1 MIHYEKGSERSMD
14 YSALVLAA
22 GSGQRMQL
30 GYNKV
35 FYELENGKTVL
46 DQALSVFKE
55 DDRCKQ
61 IVLVCSANDI
71 IRISSQY
78 VSGKVVVVLGGET
91 RQESVYNGLKAVHEE
106 NVLIHDGARPWVSKE
121 NIDSLLETL
130 QEHPACLLMVPA
142 KDTIKVVEDGVI
154 TKTLEREKLWMAQTP
169 QAFDTRLIISCY
181 KRAADLKLNA
191 TDDAQVVELTCD
203 MPIKCV
209 LGSYDNI
216 KITTKEDI
224 GSH

>member
-1 MIHYEKGSERSMD
+1 MR

-22 GSGQRMQL
+22 GSGQRMKL

-61 IVLVCSANDI
+61 IVLVCSTNDI
-71 IRISSQY
+71 VRISSQY
-78 VSGKVVVVLGGET
+78 VSGKVVVVLGGAT

-106 NVLIHDGARPWVSKE
+106 NVLIHDGARPWISKK
-121 NIDSLLETL
+121 NVDALLEKL
-130 QEHPACLLMVPA
+130 AEHPACILMVPA
-142 KDTIKVVEDGVI
+142 KDTVKVVEKGI
-154 TKTLEREKLWMAQTP
+154 IKETLQRERLWLAQTP

-181 KRAADLKLNA
+181 KRAMDLGIQA
-191 TDDAQVVELTCD
+191 TDDAQVVELICD
-203 MPIKCV
+203 MPVLCV
-209 LGSYDNI
+209 KGSYDNI
-216 KITTKEDI
+216 KITTKEDLK
-224 GSH
+224 GRP

>member
-1 MIHYEKGSERSMD
+1 MR

-22 GSGQRMQL
+22 GSGQRMKL

-61 IVLVCSANDI
+61 IVLVCSTNDI
-71 IRISSQY
+71 VRISSQY
-78 VSGKVVVVLGGET
+78 VSGKVVVVLGGAT

-106 NVLIHDGARPWVSKE
+106 NVLIHDGARPWISKK
-121 NIDSLLETL
+121 NVDALLEKL
-130 QEHPACLLMVPA
+130 AEHPACILMVPA
-142 KDTIKVVEDGVI
+142 KDTVKVVEKGI
-154 TKTLEREKLWMAQTP
+154 IKETLQRERLWLAQTP

-181 KRAADLKLNA
+181 KRAMDLGIQA

-203 MPIKCV
+203 TPVLCV
-209 LGSYDNI
+209 KGSYDNI
-216 KITTKEDI
+216 KITTKEDLK
-224 GSH
+224 GRP

>member
-78 VSGKVVVVLGGET
+78 VSGKVVVVLGGKT

-106 NVLIHDGARPWVSKE
+106 NVLIHDGARAVGEQRKYRQPS
-121 NIDSLLETL
+121 
-130 QEHPACLLMVPA
+130 
-142 KDTIKVVEDGVI
+142 
-154 TKTLEREKLWMAQTP
+154 
-169 QAFDTRLIISCY
+169 
-181 KRAADLKLNA
+181 
-191 TDDAQVVELTCD
+191 
-203 MPIKCV
+203 
-209 LGSYDNI
+209 
-216 KITTKEDI
+216 
-224 GSH
+224 

>member
-1 MIHYEKGSERSMD
+1 ME

-22 GSGQRMQL
+22 GSGQRMKL

-35 FYELENGKTVL
+35 FYELENGNTVL
-46 DQALSVFKE
+46 DEALHLFKE

-71 IRISSQY
+71 VRISSQY

-91 RQESVYNGLKAVHEE
+91 RQQSVYNGLKAVHEE
-106 NVLIHDGARPWVSKE
+106 NVLIHDGARPWLSKK
-121 NIDSLLETL
+121 NLDALLEVL
-130 QEHPACLLMVPA
+130 EVHPACLLMVPA
-142 KDTIKVVEDGVI
+142 KDTIKVVEKGMV
-154 TKTLEREKLWMAQTP
+154 KETLQRSTLWMAQTP

-181 KRAADLKLNA
+181 KRANDLGITA

-203 MPIKCV
+203 MPVRCV
-209 LGSYDNI
+209 KGSYDNK
-216 KITTKEDI
+216 KITTKEDLK
-224 GSH
+224 GH

>member
-1 MIHYEKGSERSMD
+1 MR

-22 GSGQRMQL
+22 GSGQRMKL

-61 IVLVCSANDI
+61 IVLVCSTNDI
-71 IRISSQY
+71 VRISSQY
-78 VSGKVVVVLGGET
+78 VSGKVVVVLGGAT

-106 NVLIHDGARPWVSKE
+106 NVLIHDGARPWISKK
-121 NIDSLLETL
+121 NVDALLEKL
-130 QEHPACLLMVPA
+130 AEHPACILMVPA
-142 KDTIKVVEDGVI
+142 KDTVKVVEKGVI
-154 TKTLEREKLWMAQTP
+154 KETLQRERLWLAQTP
-169 QAFDTRLIISCY
+169 QAFDTRLNISCY
-181 KRAADLKLNA
+181 KRAMDLGIQA

-203 MPIKCV
+203 MPVLCV
-209 LGSYDNI
+209 KGSYDNI
-216 KITTKEDI
+216 KITTKEDLK
-224 GSH
+224 GRP

>member
-1 MIHYEKGSERSMD
+1 MR

-22 GSGQRMQL
+22 GSGQRMKL

-61 IVLVCSANDI
+61 IVLVCSTNDI
-71 IRISSQY
+71 VRISSQY
-78 VSGKVVVVLGGET
+78 VSGKVVVVLGGAT

-106 NVLIHDGARPWVSKE
+106 NVLIHDGARPWISKK
-121 NIDSLLETL
+121 NVDALLENL
-130 QEHPACLLMVPA
+130 AEHPACILMVPA
-142 KDTIKVVEDGVI
+142 KDTVKVVEKGI
-154 TKTLEREKLWMAQTP
+154 IKETLQRERLWLAQTP

-181 KRAADLKLNA
+181 KRAMDLGIQA

-203 MPIKCV
+203 MPVLCV
-209 LGSYDNI
+209 KGSYDNI
-216 KITTKEDI
+216 KITTKEDLK
-224 GSH
+224 GRP

>member
-1 MIHYEKGSERSMD
+1 MEKEVESMR

-22 GSGQRMQL
+22 GSGQRMKL

-35 FYELENGKTVL
+35 FYELANGKTVL
-46 DQALSVFKE
+46 DQTLSLFQE

-61 IVLVCSANDI
+61 IVLVCSTNDI
-71 IRISSQY
+71 MRISSQY

-106 NVLIHDGARPWVSKE
+106 NVLIHDGARPWVSKKS
-121 NIDSLLETL
+121 IDALLEKL
-130 QEHPACLLMVPA
+130 EEHPACLLMVPA
-142 KDTIKVVEDGVI
+142 KDTVKVVEKGVV
-154 TKTLEREKLWMAQTP
+154 KETLKREQLWMAQTP

-181 KRAADLKLNA
+181 KRAADLGIQA

-203 MPIKCV
+203 MPVLCV
-209 LGSYDNI
+209 KGSYENI
-216 KITTKEDI
+216 KITTKEDVK
-224 GSH
+224 GH

>member
-1 MIHYEKGSERSMD
+1 MEKEVESMR

-22 GSGQRMQL
+22 GSGQRMKL

-35 FYELENGKTVL
+35 FYELANGKTVL
-46 DQALSVFKE
+46 DQTLSLFQE

-61 IVLVCSANDI
+61 IVLVCSTNDI
-71 IRISSQY
+71 MRISSQY

-106 NVLIHDGARPWVSKE
+106 NVLIHDGARPWVSKKS
-121 NIDSLLETL
+121 IDALLGKLE
-130 QEHPACLLMVPA
+130 EHPACLLMVPA
-142 KDTIKVVEDGVI
+142 KDTVKVVEKGVV
-154 TKTLEREKLWMAQTP
+154 KETLKREQLWMAQTP

-181 KRAADLKLNA
+181 KRAADLGIQA

-203 MPIKCV
+203 MPVLCV
-209 LGSYDNI
+209 KGSYENI
-216 KITTKEDI
+216 KITTKEDVK
-224 GSH
+224 GH

>member
-1 MIHYEKGSERSMD
+1 MR

-22 GSGQRMQL
+22 GSGQRMKL

-61 IVLVCSANDI
+61 IVLVCSTNDI
-71 IRISSQY
+71 VRISSQY
-78 VSGKVVVVLGGET
+78 VSGKVVVVLGGAT

-106 NVLIHDGARPWVSKE
+106 NVLIHDGARPWISKK
-121 NIDSLLETL
+121 NVDALLEKL
-130 QEHPACLLMVPA
+130 AEHPACILMVPA
-142 KDTIKVVEDGVI
+142 KDTVKVVEKGVI
-154 TKTLEREKLWMAQTP
+154 KETLQRERLWMAQTP

-181 KRAADLKLNA
+181 KRAMDLGIQA

-203 MPIKCV
+203 MPVLCV
-209 LGSYDNI
+209 KGSYDNI
-216 KITTKEDI
+216 KITTKEDLK
-224 GSH
+224 GRP

>member
-1 MIHYEKGSERSMD
+1 MR

-22 GSGQRMQL
+22 GSGQRMKL

-35 FYELENGKTVL
+35 FYELANGKTVL
-46 DQALSVFKE
+46 DQTLSLFQE

-61 IVLVCSANDI
+61 IVLVCSTNDI
-71 IRISSQY
+71 MRISSQY

-106 NVLIHDGARPWVSKE
+106 NVLIHDGARPWVSKKS
-121 NIDSLLETL
+121 IDALLEKL
-130 QEHPACLLMVPA
+130 EEHPACLLMVPA
-142 KDTIKVVEDGVI
+142 KDTVKVVEKGVV
-154 TKTLEREKLWMAQTP
+154 KETLKREQLWMAQTP

-181 KRAADLKLNA
+181 KRAADLGIQA

-203 MPIKCV
+203 MPVLCV
-209 LGSYDNI
+209 KGSYENI
-216 KITTKEDI
+216 KITTKEDVK
-224 GSH
+224 GH

>member
-1 MIHYEKGSERSMD
+1 ME

-22 GSGQRMQL
+22 GSGQRMKL

-35 FYELENGKTVL
+35 FYELENGKSVL
-46 DQALSVFKE
+46 DEALHLFKE

-71 IRISSQY
+71 VRISSQY

-91 RQESVYNGLKAVHEE
+91 RQQSVYNGLKAVHEE
-106 NVLIHDGARPWVSKE
+106 NVLIHDGARPWLSKK
-121 NIDSLLETL
+121 NLDALLDTL

-142 KDTIKVVEDGVI
+142 KDTIKVVEKGVV
-154 TKTLEREKLWMAQTP
+154 KETLQRSTLWMAQTP

-181 KRAADLKLNA
+181 KRANDLGIVA

-203 MPIKCV
+203 MPVRCV
-209 LGSYDNI
+209 KGSYDNK
-216 KITTKEDI
+216 KITTKEDLK
-224 GSH
+224 GH

>member
-78 VSGKVVVVLGGET
+78 VSGKVVVVLGGKT

-142 KDTIKVVEDGVI
+142 KDTIKVVEDGAI

-191 TDDAQVVELTCD
+191 TDDAQAVELTCD

>member
-1 MIHYEKGSERSMD
+1 MR

-22 GSGQRMQL
+22 GSGQRMKL

-61 IVLVCSANDI
+61 IVLVCSTNDI
-71 IRISSQY
+71 VRISSQY
-78 VSGKVVVVLGGET
+78 VSGKVVVVLGGAT

-106 NVLIHDGARPWVSKE
+106 NVLIHDGARPWISKK
-121 NIDSLLETL
+121 NVDALLEKL
-130 QEHPACLLMVPA
+130 AEHPACILMVPA
-142 KDTIKVVEDGVI
+142 KDTVKVVEKGI
-154 TKTLEREKLWMAQTP
+154 IKETLQRERLWLAQTP

-181 KRAADLKLNA
+181 KRAMDLGIQA

-203 MPIKCV
+203 MPVLCV
-209 LGSYDNI
+209 KGGYDNI
-216 KITTKEDI
+216 KITTKEDLK
-224 GSH
+224 GRP

>member
-1 MIHYEKGSERSMD
+1 MR

-22 GSGQRMQL
+22 GSGQRMKL

-61 IVLVCSANDI
+61 IVLVCSTNDI
-71 IRISSQY
+71 VRISSQY
-78 VSGKVVVVLGGET
+78 VSGKVVVVLGGAT

-106 NVLIHDGARPWVSKE
+106 NVLIHDGARPWISKK
-121 NIDSLLETL
+121 NVDALLENL
-130 QEHPACLLMVPA
+130 AEHPACILMVPA
-142 KDTIKVVEDGVI
+142 KDTVKVVEKGVI
-154 TKTLEREKLWMAQTP
+154 KETLQRERLWLAQTP

-181 KRAADLKLNA
+181 KRAMDLGIQA

-203 MPIKCV
+203 MPVLCV
-209 LGSYDNI
+209 KGSYDNI
-216 KITTKEDI
+216 KITTKEDLK
-224 GSH
+224 GRP

>member
-1 MIHYEKGSERSMD
+1 MR

-22 GSGQRMQL
+22 GSGQRMKL

-61 IVLVCSANDI
+61 IVLVCSTNDI
-71 IRISSQY
+71 VRISSQY
-78 VSGKVVVVLGGET
+78 VSGKVVVVLGGAT

-106 NVLIHDGARPWVSKE
+106 NVLIHDGARPWISKK
-121 NIDSLLETL
+121 NVDALLEKL
-130 QEHPACLLMVPA
+130 AEHPACILMVPA
-142 KDTIKVVEDGVI
+142 KDTVKVVEKGI
-154 TKTLEREKLWMAQTP
+154 IKETLQRERLWLAQTP
-169 QAFDTRLIISCY
+169 QAFDTPLIISCY
-181 KRAADLKLNA
+181 KRAMDLGIQA

-203 MPIKCV
+203 MPVLCV
-209 LGSYDNI
+209 KGSYDNI
-216 KITTKEDI
+216 KITTKEDLK
-224 GSH
+224 GRP

>member
-1 MIHYEKGSERSMD
+1 MR

-22 GSGQRMQL
+22 GSGQRMKL

-46 DQALSVFKE
+46 DQALLVFKE

-61 IVLVCSANDI
+61 IVLVCSTNDI
-71 IRISSQY
+71 VRISSQY
-78 VSGKVVVVLGGET
+78 VSGKVVVVLGGAT

-106 NVLIHDGARPWVSKE
+106 NVLIHDGARPWISKK
-121 NIDSLLETL
+121 NVDALLEKL
-130 QEHPACLLMVPA
+130 AEHPACILMVPA
-142 KDTIKVVEDGVI
+142 KDTVKVVEKGI
-154 TKTLEREKLWMAQTP
+154 IKETLQRERLWLAQTP

-181 KRAADLKLNA
+181 KRAMDLGIQA

-203 MPIKCV
+203 MPVLCV
-209 LGSYDNI
+209 KGSYDNI
-216 KITTKEDI
+216 KITTKEDLK
-224 GSH
+224 GRP

>member
-1 MIHYEKGSERSMD
+1 MR

-22 GSGQRMQL
+22 GSGQRMKL

-61 IVLVCSANDI
+61 IVLVCSTNDI
-71 IRISSQY
+71 VRISSQY
-78 VSGKVVVVLGGET
+78 VSGKVVVVLGGAT

-106 NVLIHDGARPWVSKE
+106 NVLIHDGARPWISKK
-121 NIDSLLETL
+121 NVDALLEKL
-130 QEHPACLLMVPA
+130 AEHPACILMVPA
-142 KDTIKVVEDGVI
+142 KDTVKVVEKVI
-154 TKTLEREKLWMAQTP
+154 IKETLQLELLWLAQTP

-181 KRAADLKLNA
+181 KRAMDLGIQA

-203 MPIKCV
+203 MPVLCV
-209 LGSYDNI
+209 KGSYDNI
-216 KITTKEDI
+216 KITTKEDLK
-224 GSH
+224 GRP